1 MLTIRGNNRLLNR
14 IEKKKF
20 KELKG
25 GRNMKLKKG
34 FMLMTLLGAAM
45 MAFAGCGSTSS
56 STMNQTTEGTIS
68 AESTTNEK
76 DAVASASLSLPAS
89 VTFNEEGNAVVEHK
103 YGTTVVPKDPQR
115 VISIKMEDLLLAL
128 DIDFLA
134 GRNFEGFYL
143 EDEMNE
149 KGIASLSVDEEAN
162 TVNYEEIL
170 SYQPDLIV
178 IRDSFDQTVYDELN
192 KIAPTI
198 AFNLQDKVNST
209 LAIGAVFGIEDEAK
223 ARIEQYNEFLAD
235 ANKKLQEAIGDE
247 TVAMLRILK
256 NEIRLYPYSA
266 NEMSDFLYA
275 EEGLGLQPD
284 PIAVE
289 YDTAENL
296 AISMETLPDLK
307 AENIILIAGYGS
319 ADQESVE
326 AAKVR
331 YDEIKADPLWKKV
344 PAVQSGKVYEVDSR
358 IWLNHGIIC
367 TEKKVQELVD
377 LLTTNK

>member
-1 MLTIRGNNRLLNR
+1 
-14 IEKKKF
+14 
-20 KELKG
+20 
-25 GRNMKLKKG
+25 MKLKKG

-45 MAFAGCGSTSS
+45 MVFAGCGSASS
-56 STMNQTTEGTIS
+56 STMEQTTEGTVS

-76 DAVASASLSLPAS
+76 DAVASASLALPAS

-170 SYQPDLIV
+170 SYQPDLII

-275 EEGLGLQPD
+275 EEGLGLEPD
-284 PIAVE
+284 PMAVE